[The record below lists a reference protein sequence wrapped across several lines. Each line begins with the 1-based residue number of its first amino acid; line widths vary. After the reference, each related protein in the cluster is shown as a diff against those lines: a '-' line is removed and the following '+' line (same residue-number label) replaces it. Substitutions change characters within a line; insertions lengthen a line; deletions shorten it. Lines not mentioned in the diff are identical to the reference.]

1 MAAELAKLPSNK
13 ILTRPRRKRGCLY
26 QGGDGADSG
35 VEGLSSP
42 VPRIL
47 GGAEEGGW
55 VGGDEGAVVVRGRWG
70 REELGERVG
79 RCLLRRHIRGS
90 ISVQETGILQN
101 ICC

>member
-47 GGAEEGGW
+47 GG
-55 VGGDEGAVVVRGRWG
+55 GDEGAVVVRGRWRG
-70 REELGERVG
+70 GGLGERVR

-90 ISVQETGILQN
+90 ISMQATRILQTSAAEDL
-101 ICC
+101 